1 MQGTSSKLKKI
12 PASFYAT
19 SSGNEPVRE
28 WLLNLN
34 DEDRRTVG
42 HDIATA
48 EFGWPIGIPMCRSL
62 GKGRWEIRSNISHG
76 GIVRV
81 VFTVVEERMVLLHSF
96 VKKTQKTPKPD
107 LDLAEKRKK
116 EIEP

>member
-1 MQGTSSKLKKI
+1 MQGTSGNLKKL

-19 SSGNEPVRE
+19 SNGNEPVRE
-28 WLLNLN
+28 WLLDL
-34 DEDRRTVG
+34 DGEDRRTIG

-48 EFGWPIGIPMCRSL
+48 EFGWPVGMPLCKSL
-62 GKGRWEIRSNISHG
+62 GKGLWEIRSNISHG
-76 GIVRV
+76 RIARV
-81 VFTVVEERMVLLHSF
+81 IFAVLEERMVLLHSF

-116 EIEP
+116 EIAP